1 MPSVFYNRPS
11 SLSIGSYFSLKKM
24 KEEMEEDFVI
34 IIIVLVLFILVVI
47 VAVMQWFI
55 DICRLCVTCCSTRK
69 YSPQM
74 PPNIPV
80 TETTLWI

>member
-1 MPSVFYNRPS
+1 MPSVFNNRPS

-24 KEEMEEDFVI
+24 KEDFVI

-55 DICRLCVTCCSTRK
+55 DICRLCVHIL
-69 YSPQM
+69 PQ
-74 PPNIPV
+74 IDQDSV
-80 TETTLWI
+80 SDLH